1 MIIIDYNRLSKII
14 KDYQRLSKIIIAV
27 SQGINYNSLN
37 YLLFPYFAQ
46 TQ

>member
-1 MIIIDYNRLSKII
+1 MIIIDYN
-14 KDYQRLSKIIIAV
+14 RLSKIIIAV

-37 YLLFPYFAQ
+37 NLLFPYLAQ